1 MHTFARLPRIRLVQ
15 TFCFCAAAM
24 FIAGPASFVVG
35 DKHTELDDEKTKESQ
50 LNATPPA
57 YRTEKIRGRFVWLAD
72 ALKKDF
78 GVTTVAETSENVL
91 AIRASEGELFPI
103 VENVRGR
110 AFRKD
115 VRLREMELELTVRK
129 FEKQPFVQ
137 IVGTFEVDGDQRLE
151 IDYWCDVCAIAM
163 YEAGPCS
170 CCQDDNRLRKRRVA
184 NGETLNE
191 EVGDK

>member
-1 MHTFARLPRIRLVQ
+1 MHIFARLRSVRLAQ
-15 TFCFCAAAM
+15 TLGFCAAAIL
-24 FIAGPASFVVG
+24 IACPASFVVG
-35 DKHTELDDEKTKESQ
+35 DKNAGLEAGKTKESQ
-50 LNATPPA
+50 STASPPA
-57 YRTEKIRGRFVWLAD
+57 FRTEKIRGRFVWLAD
-72 ALKKDF
+72 ALKKEF
-78 GVTTVAETSENVL
+78 GVTTVAEISENVL
-91 AIRASEGELFPI
+91 AIKTSAGELFPI

-115 VRLREMELELTVRK
+115 ARLREMELELTVRK

-170 CCQDDNRLRKRRVA
+170 CCQDDNRIRKRRVA